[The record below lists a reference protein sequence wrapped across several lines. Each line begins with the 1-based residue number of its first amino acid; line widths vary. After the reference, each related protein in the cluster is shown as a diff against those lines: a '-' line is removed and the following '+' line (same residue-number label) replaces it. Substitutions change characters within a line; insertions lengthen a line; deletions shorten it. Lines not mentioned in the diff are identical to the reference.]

1 MRVTGAKKNPNLTT
15 TTEPQV
21 AVVSTTNGVKPRIH
35 NVFIVD
41 ASGSMSGGK
50 YENAI
55 SGVNELLQSIAAD
68 TDTEN
73 NVMIVEFEDT
83 NIKTRLD
90 LGEKV
95 PAKYKGMGTGGM
107 TPLNQAIG
115 ETLEYVEKKRK
126 KDYDVDDK
134 VLVSIFTDG
143 GENSSDGKFR
153 DPKNLSKYIKELE
166 TKGFTITFIGT
177 QQEVNYAIQALA
189 MDATNT
195 LVHTNTA
202 ASVKMSFDKTVSA
215 RVMYSKSVARGE
227 DVKAQFYTKT
237 MEDEKK

>member
-21 AVVSTTNGVKPRIH
+21 AVVPTTNGVKPRIH

-41 ASGSMSGGK
+41 ASGSMSGSK

-55 SGVNELLQSIAAD
+55 SGVNELLQSISND
-68 TDTEN
+68 TDTDN
-73 NVMIVEFEDT
+73 NVMIVEFEER

-95 PAKYKGMGTGGM
+95 PTKYKGMGTGGM

-115 ETLEYVEKKRK
+115 ETLEYVEKTRK
-126 KDYDVDDK
+126 KNYDVADK

-143 GENSSDGKFR
+143 GENSSTGVFR
-153 DPKNLSKYIKELE
+153 DPKNLSEYIKELE
-166 TKGFTITFIGT
+166 SKGFTITFIGT

-189 MDATNT
+189 MDVTNT

-202 ASVKMSFDKTVSA
+202 ASVKMSFNKTLKSRMA
-215 RVMYSKSVARGE
+215 YSKAVANGE
-227 DVKAQFYTKT
+227 DVTRGFYTKSL
-237 MEDEKK
+237 D

>member
-21 AVVSTTNGVKPRIH
+21 AVVSTTNGAKPRIH
-35 NVFIVD
+35 NVFIID

-68 TDTEN
+68 TNTEN

-95 PAKYKGMGTGGM
+95 PTKY
-107 TPLNQAIG
+107 
-115 ETLEYVEKKRK
+115 
-126 KDYDVDDK
+126 
-134 VLVSIFTDG
+134 
-143 GENSSDGKFR
+143 
-153 DPKNLSKYIKELE
+153 
-166 TKGFTITFIGT
+166 
-177 QQEVNYAIQALA
+177 
-189 MDATNT
+189 
-195 LVHTNTA
+195 
-202 ASVKMSFDKTVSA
+202 
-215 RVMYSKSVARGE
+215 RGYGNWWC
-227 DVKAQFYTKT
+227 DTT
-237 MEDEKK
+237 

>member
-55 SGVNELLQSIAAD
+55 SGVNELLKSITTDVD
-68 TDTEN
+68 TDN
-73 NVMIVEFEDT
+73 NVMIVEFEDR
-83 NIKTRLD
+83 NIETRLD
-90 LGEKV
+90 LGQAI
-95 PAKYKGMGTGGM
+95 PTSYKGMGTGGM

-115 ETLEYVEKKRK
+115 QTLEYVEKKRK
-126 KDYDVDDK
+126 KDYNVNDK

-143 GENSSDGKFR
+143 GENSSGGKYR
-153 DPKNLSKYIKELE
+153 DPKKLSEYIKKLE
-166 TKGFTITFIGT
+166 GQGFTITFIGT
-177 QQEVNYAIQALA
+177 QQEVNYAIQTLA

-202 ASVKMSFDKTVSA
+202 ASVKMSFDTTLKA
-215 RVMYSKSVARGE
+215 RKAYSKSVARGE

-237 MEDEKK
+237 LD